1 MKITLDEH
9 LQSVLEYMQQNIPTN
24 KLVGVAEKL
33 PDMARLLW
41 SRYSQEPFHAVELG
55 NELKESFREPQ
66 SIAT

>member
-9 LQSVLEYMQQNIPTN
+9 LQLVLEHMQQNIPTS

-41 SRYSQEPFHAVELG
+41 SRYSQEPFHAIELG
-55 NELKESFREPQ
+55 NELREESHEPQ
-66 SIAT
+66 SVAI

>member
-9 LQSVLEYMQQNIPTN
+9 LQLALEYMQQNIPAN

-41 SRYSQEPFHAVELG
+41 SHYSQEPFRAIELG
-55 NELKESFREPQ
+55 NELKEDFD
-66 SIAT
+66 